1 MFSTLLESKPKKQR
15 STGSAVFSL
24 ILHVSLGVMA
34 VYATGRA
41 SGVIED
47 EKQENIEFVQVED
60 KPKEPEP
67 EPEKPKEP
75 PPDVPATP
83 PPPKGF
89 QVLTA
94 PVEIPDVIPDIDLT
108 KSITN
113 EDDFS
118 GRGVAGGVAKGVEGG
133 TAPVVTDAPLFE
145 FQVEKPALAIPSAAS
160 APVYPNILRT
170 ANIQGQVTAMFV
182 VDTSGRADVPSFKVL
197 ESDHEMFTA
206 AVKTA
211 LPKMR
216 FIPAEVGGRKVKMW
230 VQQAF
235 QFQLAK

>member
-15 STGSAVFSL
+15 STGSAVFSVV
-24 ILHVSLGVMA
+24 LHVSLGLMA

-47 EKQENIEFVQVED
+47 EKDENIEFVTVED

-89 QVLTA
+89 QVLQA

-118 GRGVAGGVAKGVEGG
+118 GRGVQGGVAKGVEGG

-145 FQVEKPALAIPSAAS
+145 FQVEKPALAIQSMAS
-160 APVYPNILRT
+160 NPVYPNVLRN

-182 VDTSGRADVPSFKVL
+182 VDTTGRADGASFKVL
-197 ESDHEMFTA
+197 ESDHELFTA